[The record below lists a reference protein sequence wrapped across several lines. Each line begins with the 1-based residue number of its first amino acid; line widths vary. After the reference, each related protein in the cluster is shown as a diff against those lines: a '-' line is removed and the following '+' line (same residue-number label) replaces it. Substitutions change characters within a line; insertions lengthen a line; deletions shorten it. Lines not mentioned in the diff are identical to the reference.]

1 MSYIIKILTLGAT
14 QVGKSSIVLRYS
26 DNKYSNAFLST
37 IGVDSKSK
45 TIVVN
50 GDSVK
55 VTIWDTAG
63 QEKYKNITK
72 QYYCG
77 ADGVLLIFDITD
89 ESSFQKLD
97 FWYNDLKENTQQF
110 QDLSLCLVGNK
121 KDLNQNR
128 IVTREVAE
136 QYAKEKEM
144 TYSEVSAKS
153 GEGIAELFED
163 MAKKIMIKK
172 KLNMTVD
179 DSDKE
184 EKERM
189 SLLLQDKD
197 KIKDNQSK
205 SCCCSCC
212 C

>member
-1 MSYIIKILTLGAT
+1 MSYIIKILTLGAS

-26 DNKYSNAFLST
+26 DNKFSSAFLST

-45 TIVVN
+45 TIKVN

-97 FWYNDLKENTQQF
+97 FWYNDLKENSQF
-110 QDLSLCLVGNK
+110 QELSLCLVGNK
-121 KDLNQNR
+121 IDLNQNR
-128 IVTREVAE
+128 IVTREIAE
-136 QYAKEKEM
+136 QFAREKEM
-144 TYSEVSAKS
+144 TYYEVSAKS
-153 GEGIAELFED
+153 GEGIAELFKD
-163 MAKKIMIKK
+163 MAKIIMTKK

-179 DSDKE
+179 DIDKE

-189 SLLLQDKD
+189 SVLIQENAK
-197 KIKDNQSK
+197 KKDNK
-205 SCCCSCC
+205 SRRCC
-212 C
+212 